1 MMGFSRLLAE
11 KRILV
16 CCGSGGV
23 GKTTVSAAVALA
35 GAMAGKKVL
44 VCTIDPARRLA
55 DSLGISS
62 LGNEEMKIPDQ
73 AFAGAGLAPS
83 GELWAMMLD
92 SKRTFDELIH
102 RIAPSEETRD
112 RILANAFYQNVTTA
126 LAGSQ
131 EFSAM
136 EKLYEL
142 ATEEQWDLIV
152 LDTPPTRQALD
163 FLDAPGKMTAFL
175 DAKVIQWFVK
185 PYLKAGKMGFKFFNR
200 SAKVMFRVLEKATGY
215 QTLADLAD
223 FFLVFEGMYDGFRAR
238 AQKVRELMADPGTA
252 FLLVTSPQSPS
263 LLEARFFLQQL
274 KDEGLPLGGV
284 VFNRVHFPPTDLTS
298 DQVCAMGEK
307 AREAMPEYAP
317 AIRAL
322 VNNLR
327 LFILLAEADKRSMAR
342 FLSQEACAG
351 AIGTR
356 VPFFPADVHDLAG
369 LAEIREYLLKE
380 ECPAD

>member
-1 MMGFSRLLAE
+1 MSFSRLLAE
-11 KRILV
+11 KKIVV

-23 GKTTVSAAVALA
+23 GKTTVSAALALA
-35 GAMAGKKVL
+35 GAMAGRKVL

-55 DSLGISS
+55 DSLGLSS
-62 LGNEEMKIPDQ
+62 LGNEEMRIPDE
-73 AFAGAGLAPS
+73 AFAGAGIQPG

-92 SKRTFDELIH
+92 AKRTFDELIH

-136 EKLYEL
+136 EKLYVL
-142 ATEEQWDLIV
+142 ATEEDWDLIV

-175 DAKVIQWFVK
+175 DARVIQWFVT
-185 PYLKAGKMGFKFFNR
+185 PYLKAGKAGFKFFNR
-200 SAKVMFRVLEKATGY
+200 SAKVMFRVLEKVTGY

-238 AQKVRELMADPGTA
+238 AQKVRELMADPATA
-252 FLLVTSPQSPS
+252 FLLVASPQSPS
-263 LLEARFFLQQL
+263 LLEARYFLQRL
-274 KDEGLPLGGV
+274 KDEGMPLGGV
-284 VFNRVHFPPTDLTS
+284 VFNRVHFSPTDLTS
-298 DQVCAMGEK
+298 EQVAYMGGK
-307 AREAMPEYAP
+307 ALDAMPEYAS

-327 LFILLAEADKRSMAR
+327 LFILLAEADKRSMNR
-342 FLSQEACAG
+342 FLAEDNCLNVTNAR
-351 AIGTR
+351 I
-356 VPFFPADVHDLAG
+356 PFFPSDVHDLAG
-369 LAEIREYLLKE
+369 LAEIR
-380 ECPAD
+380 